1 MSPKKSADNK
11 AMKIGELAARSGVA
25 PSTIRFYEAS
35 GLLPAATRGSN
46 GYRLYSL
53 DALRQLL
60 IIQTAQRLGFP
71 LDAVRGWLASG
82 EGLQQDLI
90 LQKLQDRLLEIDTL
104 QAALSK
110 QREQVANMLAT
121 LQQSWAA
128 GQCLTLG
135 ALAQPLAE
143 LPLSVAKRRKG

>member
-1 MSPKKSADNK
+1 
-11 AMKIGELAARSGVA
+11 MKIGELAARSGVA

-35 GLLPAATRGSN
+35 GLLPAAARGAN

-60 IIQTAQRLGFP
+60 IVQTAQRLGFP

-82 EGLQQDLI
+82 DGLQQDLI

-128 GQCLTLG
+128 GQCLTLE